1 LVVLVRAVREWVQIT
16 KAVPGE
22 AQADHPVFGLLCALD
37 VIRRNAHEVH
47 HHIQDI
53 ERWRSGSAVFRR
65 QSTRGRSPTG
75 RARSGLPGPRSRQRG
90 WQNAEPMRLRRGMEA
105 AVPCGKRDLFE
116 WKEQCGSQVHGPN
129 RLDEPNATNE
139 PAVSGLHRAADEVAA
154 RLRHV
159 TLDQRAGV
167 EVEAQRSRSRSAN
180 TSSDARREEV
190 VNRGARAGWL
200 RAGGVTRP
208 STISWRRRSW
218 LAGAPAGTMSA
229 SG

>member
-1 LVVLVRAVREWVQIT
+1 
-16 KAVPGE
+16 
-22 AQADHPVFGLLCALD
+22 
-37 VIRRNAHEVH
+37 
-47 HHIQDI
+47 
-53 ERWRSGSAVFRR
+53 
-65 QSTRGRSPTG
+65 
-75 RARSGLPGPRSRQRG
+75 
-90 WQNAEPMRLRRGMEA
+90 MRLRRGMEA

-116 WKEQCGSQVHGPN
+116 WKEQCSSQVQGIETAQVVVESEPGRLLDEFLVYLNHAKGWPLFAHCPRRAASDGQPHGPN

-218 LAGAPAGTMSA
+218 LAEAPAGTMSA